1 MQNLQKK
8 IDGNAQITCHGILCV
23 CLRVCLLISSH
34 SSWVVCAP
42 LCVCACARA
51 RTCVC
56 VRGGICVRARAC
68 LCTCVCVYACVRVCV
83 WACRHVCVCACA
95 RVCKCVCVQMNE
107 LYQTHNLLLKRIKD
121 APKGPLMQRLTQIS
135 ALRIESNENVRAA
148 RIRPAA
154 SK

>member
-1 MQNLQKK
+1 
-8 IDGNAQITCHGILCV
+8 
-23 CLRVCLLISSH
+23 
-34 SSWVVCAP
+34 
-42 LCVCACARA
+42 
-51 RTCVC
+51 
-56 VRGGICVRARAC
+56 
-68 LCTCVCVYACVRVCV
+68 
-83 WACRHVCVCACA
+83 
-95 RVCKCVCVQMNE
+95 MNE